1 MRVIIYNIHKGIGGV
16 DRRYQLSR
24 IIDVINYYQP
34 DVALLQEVMRHSKSS
49 SDALQ
54 VEILGEA
61 IGLQHRVWVP
71 NVRVDQST
79 GYGNAIFSRWPI
91 TESSNIDLTV
101 GPKKRRSA
109 LYAKIRTQVTP
120 SASGLPHTRTVHF
133 FNLHLGLSGIERK
146 MQLRKLLS
154 CDRLAHLSASSSI
167 LVAGD
172 MNDVWGSLG
181 RQVMK
186 PAGFRGTQRKPR
198 TFPAYAP
205 VRPLDSVYV
214 RGPLHIENLNPSRLS
229 VARQASDHLP
239 LIAEISEL

>member
-1 MRVIIYNIHKGIGGV
+1 MRVLIYNIHKCVGGV
-16 DRRYQLSR
+16 DRRYDLSR
-24 IIDVINYYQP
+24 VVDVINHYQP
-34 DVALLQEVMRHSKSS
+34 DVALLQEVVRHSVVASNS
-49 SDALQ
+49 LQ
-54 VEILGEA
+54 ADILAEA
-61 IGLQHRVWVP
+61 MGLSHRIWIP
-71 NVRVDQST
+71 NVRPSEAR

-91 TESSNIDLTV
+91 LDTENIDLTV

-109 LYAKIRTQVTP
+109 LYAKVRTQVS
-120 SASGLPHTRTVHF
+120 SAADGQPHTRTVHF

-146 MQLRKLLS
+146 MQLRKLLAS
-154 CDRLAHLSASSSI
+154 DRLAHLSATSCV

-186 PAGFRGTQRKPR
+186 PAGFRGTQRKPK

-214 RGPLHIENLNPSRLS
+214 RGALRIESLTPSRLAL
-229 VARQASDHLP
+229 ARQASDHLP
-239 LIAEISEL
+239 LIAEVSEL